1 MGDGR
6 VLEQGTHWELIA
18 KEGHYARL
26 VQAQK
31 LRGLEEDEEFVGG
44 DSNKVS

>member
-31 LRGLEEDEEFVGG
+31 IHESEEGEEV
-44 DSNKVS
+44 VCR